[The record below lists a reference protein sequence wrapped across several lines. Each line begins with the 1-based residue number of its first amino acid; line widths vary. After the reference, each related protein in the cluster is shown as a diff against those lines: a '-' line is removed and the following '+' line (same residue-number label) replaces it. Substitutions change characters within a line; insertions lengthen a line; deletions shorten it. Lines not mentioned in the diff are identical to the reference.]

1 MKIEEIDLKK
11 NSNVL
16 EALNKILDCTTAIG
30 ETIRIIKRDK
40 TITYFFTKNL
50 ELRLKAV
57 MARVKDLQGQ
67 FEVDNGNSQ
76 SNS

>member
-1 MKIEEIDLKK
+1 MEEINLKK
-11 NSNVL
+11 NLNVL
-16 EALNKILDCTTAIG
+16 ESLNNILDCTTAIS

-57 MARVKDLQGQ
+57 MARVKELQGQ
-67 FEVDNGNSQ
+67 FEEDND
-76 SNS
+76 

>member
-11 NSNVL
+11 DLSVL
-16 EALNKILDCTTAIG
+16 ESLNKILDCTTAIS

-40 TITYFFTKNL
+40 KITYFFTKNL

-67 FEVDNGNSQ
+67 FEEDNGNRQ